1 MAKQRYDGI
10 VEAVHYRPDGQVDWV
25 RVFERRGPTFSDFI
39 LLQRQELVERLK
51 AGKKFMV
58 GRRIP
63 QMASTFEVSEPVKL
77 ASKDGKDILVV
88 GDGQADREHLKGV
101 PQL

>member
-25 RVFERRGPTFSDFI
+25 RVYERRGPTFSDYV
-39 LLQRQELVERLK
+39 LLPRQELVERLK
-51 AGKKFMV
+51 VGKKFAV
-58 GRRIP
+58 GRRVP
-63 QMASTFEVSEPVKL
+63 QMASTFEISEPVKL
-77 ASKDGKDILVV
+77 VSQDGKEILVV
-88 GDGQADREHLKGV
+88 GEDQPAGEHLKGV